1 VNDKP
6 AKPTEA
12 IEILIA
18 EDSATQA
25 LSLQHLLEKQGY
37 RATVCENGRLALAA
51 AMQRTPTLVISDVVM
66 PEMDGYAL
74 CAAFKSSP
82 DLKEIPFLLVTT
94 LNDPGDVLRGLEA
107 GADSFI
113 LKPYD
118 DPFLLNRVNFVLL
131 HRRLRQT
138 DRAGMGVEIS
148 FRGNSHFITSDRL
161 QILNLL
167 LSTYEAAIQRNGEL
181 RRSEEELREANN
193 ALSAANARLEE
204 EIRQRQ
210 AMALLLAAAK
220 QQAEAANEAKSTFL
234 AAMSHEIR
242 TPMNGIVG
250 MVDVLAHSPLSENQ
264 ADAVR
269 TVQESALALLQLIDD
284 LLDFSKIEAGK
295 LELERTP
302 TSLSDTTEGVCDT
315 LVALADRKGVDL
327 FVFVSPEAPT
337 RVLADP
343 VRLRQILYNLIGNA
357 IKFSGGRPDKRGR
370 VDVRVEV
377 DREQPLQI
385 AFTVT
390 DNGIGISTE
399 AHAHLFES
407 FRQAEVSTTRR
418 FGGSGLGLAICKRL
432 VDLMQGRILVD
443 STPGVGTT
451 FTVQLPFESVA
462 DTAALSLPD
471 LSGVEC
477 VVVDSPDGVACD
489 LRRYLEH
496 AGARVTIAA
505 CEDAV
510 QACLDIGQPL
520 VLIAGDMDGPGHAE
534 WLGPFEVLPNVNHLW
549 IARGQHRVMQLVNGG
564 AIAVDGRSLRR
575 RSLLRAAAA
584 AAGLVAPPA
593 EQPLPE
599 NQPEKAGASPLT
611 ITQARVR
618 GQLILVAEDDS
629 TNQKVLLRQLNLLGY
644 SAEVASDGREALDL
658 WRRGNYAML
667 LTDLHM
673 PVLDGYGLAA
683 VIRHEEC
690 TPGHFP
696 IIALTANA
704 LRGEASHALDAGMD
718 GYLTK
723 PLRLPALRET
733 LEKWLPQ
740 PPAEA
745 AAGAAAEQPVAPAPG
760 REALDINVLKKMVG
774 DEPGTLYELLKEFLG
789 ALSAGMDSIK
799 SAAGAEGFDEVVSMA
814 HRLKSSSRS
823 VGALPLGDACAEL
836 ENSSRLGNKA
846 IAAEAVAAF
855 EAAAEELLPKLR
867 EQLQQLEASLHLD
880 LPPRVSEWDD
890 HEDPSGRR

>member
-1 VNDKP
+1 VTNHAANPLD
-6 AKPTEA
+6 AV
-12 IEILIA
+12 EILIA

-25 LSLQHLLEKQGY
+25 LSLQHLLEQQGY
-37 RATVCENGRLALAA
+37 RAIVCENGRLALAA
-51 AMQRTPTLVISDVVM
+51 ANRRRPTLVISDVVM

-74 CAAFKSSP
+74 CRAFKSNP
-82 DLKEIPFLLVTT
+82 DLKEVPFLLVTT

-148 FRGNSHFITSDRL
+148 FKGKSHFITSDRL

-250 MVDVLAHSPLSENQ
+250 MVDVLAHSQLSEYQ

-269 TVQESALALLQLIDD
+269 TVQESAFSLLQLIDD

-302 TSLSDTTEGVCDT
+302 TSLSDTTESVCDT

-327 FVFVSPEAPT
+327 FVFVSPEGAA

-357 IKFSGGRPDKRGR
+357 IKFSGGRPGKRGR

-377 DREQPLQI
+377 EREQPLQV
-385 AFTVT
+385 AFTVK
-390 DNGIGISTE
+390 DNGIGIPME
-399 AHAHLFES
+399 ARAHLFES
-407 FRQAEVSTTRR
+407 FHQAEVSTTRR

-443 STPGVGTT
+443 STPGVGAT
-451 FTVQLPFESVA
+451 FTVRLPFEPAADAVA
-462 DTAALSLPD
+462 PPLPD

-477 VVVDSPDGVACD
+477 VVVDSPEALASDLRCYLEYAGAHVTITACD
-489 LRRYLEH
+489 
-496 AGARVTIAA
+496 
-505 CEDAV
+505 DAV
-510 QACLDIGQPL
+510 EVCLGIGRPI
-520 VLIAGDMDGPGHAE
+520 VLIHGDMEEPRHAE
-534 WLGPFEVLPNVNHLW
+534 WLSRFEDLPYVRHLW
-549 IARGQHRVMQLVNGG
+549 IARGQHRVTQLSSAG
-564 AIAVDGRSLRR
+564 AITVDGRSLRR
-575 RSLLRAAAA
+575 RSLLRAAAT

-593 EQPLPE
+593 EQPRPD
-599 NQPEKAGASPLT
+599 NQPQKAESSPLN
-611 ITQARVR
+611 ITQARER

-644 SAEVASDGREALDL
+644 SAELASDGREALDL
-658 WRRGNYAML
+658 WRRGSYAML

-683 VIRHEEC
+683 AIRREESA
-690 TPGHFP
+690 PGHFP

-723 PLRLPALRET
+723 PLRLPALREA

-740 PPAEA
+740 APTEA
-745 AAGAAAEQPVAPAPG
+745 AAESAGGEQVQPPPG
-760 REALDINVLKKMVG
+760 REVLDINVLKGLVG
-774 DEPGTLYELLKEFLG
+774 DEAGSLYELLKDFLG
-789 ALSAGMDSIK
+789 ALSDGMAGIR
-799 SAAGAEGFDEVVSMA
+799 SAAAAEDFDEVGSMA

-836 ENSSRLGNKA
+836 ENSSRLGNKN
-846 IAAEAVAAF
+846 IAAAAVAAF
-855 EAAAEELLPKLR
+855 ETAAEEVLPKLR
-867 EQLQQLEASLHLD
+867 EQLQQLEIRLQLKADPH
-880 LPPRVSEWDD
+880 VSGWDD
-890 HEDPSGRR
+890 DENPAGRR

>member
-1 VNDKP
+1 
-6 AKPTEA
+6 
-12 IEILIA
+12 
-18 EDSATQA
+18 
-25 LSLQHLLEKQGY
+25 
-37 RATVCENGRLALAA
+37 LALAA

-74 CAAFKSSP
+74 CQAFKSDP
-82 DLKEIPFLLVTT
+82 NLKEVPFLLVTT
-94 LNDPGDVLRGLEA
+94 LNDPGEVLRGLEA

-118 DPFLLNRVNFVLL
+118 DPVLLNRVNFVLL
-131 HRRLRQT
+131 HRRLRET
-138 DRAGMGVEIS
+138 EHTGMGVEIS
-148 FRGNSHFITSDRL
+148 FKGNSHFITSDRL

-181 RRSEEELREANN
+181 RRSEEELREANR

-250 MVDVLAHSPLSENQ
+250 MVDVLAHSQLSEYQ

-269 TVQESALALLQLIDD
+269 TVQESAFALLQLIDD

-302 TSLSDTTEGVCDT
+302 TSLSDTTESVCDT

-327 FVFVSPEAPT
+327 FVFVSPEGPAQ
-337 RVLADP
+337 VLADP

-357 IKFSGGRPDKRGR
+357 IKFSGDRRNKRGR

-377 DREQPLQI
+377 GREQPLQV

-390 DNGIGISTE
+390 DNGIGIPTE
-399 AHAHLFES
+399 ARAHLFES
-407 FRQAEVSTTRR
+407 FHQAEVSTTRR
-418 FGGSGLGLAICKRL
+418 FGGSGLGLAICRRL

-451 FTVQLPFESVA
+451 FTVHLPFEPVA
-462 DTAALSLPD
+462 DAVAPALPD

-477 VVVDSPDGVACD
+477 VVVDGPEALACD
-489 LRRYLEH
+489 LRCYLEH
-496 AGARVTIAA
+496 AGARVTITADD
-505 CEDAV
+505 DAV
-510 QACLDIGQPL
+510 GTCRSIGQPI
-520 VLIAGDMDGPGHAE
+520 VLIHGDMEEPGHAE
-534 WLGPFEVLPNVNHLW
+534 WLSRFEGLPNVRHLW
-549 IARGQHRVMQLVNGG
+549 IVRGQHRVTQLSSTG
-564 AIAVDGRSLRR
+564 AITVDGRSLRR

-593 EQPLPE
+593 EPPRPD
-599 NQPEKAGASPLT
+599 NQAQRAGSSPLT

-644 SAEVASDGREALDL
+644 SAELASDGREALDL
-658 WRRGNYAML
+658 WRRGSYAML

-683 VIRHEEC
+683 AIRREESA
-690 TPGHFP
+690 PGRFP

-723 PLRLPALRET
+723 PLRLPALREA

-740 PPAEA
+740 APVEA
-745 AAGAAAEQPVAPAPG
+745 AAKSADVEQVQLPPG
-760 REALDINVLKKMVG
+760 REILDINVLKGLVG
-774 DEPGTLYELLKEFLG
+774 DEPGSLHELLKDFLD
-789 ALSAGMDSIK
+789 ALSAGMAGIR
-799 SAAGAEGFDEVVSMA
+799 AAAAVEGFDEVGPIA

-836 ENSSRLGNKA
+836 ENSSRLGNKN
-846 IAAEAVAAF
+846 IAAAAVAAF

-867 EQLQQLEASLHLD
+867 EQLQQLETRLQLEANPH
-880 LPPRVSEWDD
+880 VSGWEDN
-890 HEDPSGRR
+890 EDPAGR

>member
-1 VNDKP
+1 VNDKAANLP
-6 AKPTEA
+6 DA

-25 LSLQHLLEKQGY
+25 LSLQHLLEQQGY
-37 RATVCENGRLALAA
+37 RATICENGRLALAEA
-51 AMQRTPTLVISDVVM
+51 KRRRPTLVISDVVM
-66 PEMDGYAL
+66 PEMDGYTL
-74 CAAFKSSP
+74 CKAFKSDP
-82 DLKEIPFLLVTT
+82 ELTEVPFLLVTT

-118 DPFLLNRVNFVLL
+118 DPFLLTRVNFVLL

-138 DRAGMGVEIS
+138 ERAGMGVEIS
-148 FRGNSHFITSDRL
+148 FKGDSHFITSDRL

-181 RRSEEELREANN
+181 RRSEEELREANS
-193 ALSAANARLEE
+193 ALSSANIMLEA

-210 AMALLLAAAK
+210 EMALQLAAAK

-250 MVDVLAHSPLSENQ
+250 MVDVLAHSQLSEYQ

-295 LELERTP
+295 LELEHTP
-302 TSLSDTTEGVCDT
+302 TSLSDTTESVCDT

-327 FVFVSPEAPT
+327 FVFVSPEGPAK
-337 RVLADP
+337 VLADP

-357 IKFSGGRPDKRGR
+357 IKFSGGRPNKRGR
-370 VDVRVEV
+370 VEVRVEV
-377 DREQPLQI
+377 DREQPLQV

-399 AHAHLFES
+399 ARAHLFES

-432 VDLMQGRILVD
+432 VDLMRGRILVD

-462 DTAALSLPD
+462 DAAALTLPD

-477 VVVDSPDGVACD
+477 VVVDSPDGLARD
-489 LRRYLEH
+489 LRSYLEH

-510 QACLDIGQPL
+510 QVCLDIGQPL
-520 VLIAGDMDGPGHAE
+520 VLIRGDMDEHGHAE
-534 WLGPFEVLPNVNHLW
+534 WLGRLEALPNVRHLR
-549 IARGQHRVMQLVNGG
+549 IAKGQHRVTQADNAG
-564 AIAVDGRSLRR
+564 AVTVDGRSLRR
-575 RSLLRAAAA
+575 RSLLRAAAT
-584 AAGLVAPPA
+584 AAGLVAPLA
-593 EQPLPE
+593 EPPRPD
-599 NQPEKAGASPLT
+599 NQPQKTGASPLT

-644 SAEVASDGREALDL
+644 SAELASDGREALDL
-658 WRRGNYAML
+658 WRRGSYAML

-683 VIRHEEC
+683 AIRHEESA
-690 TPGHFP
+690 PGHLP

-723 PLRLPALRET
+723 PLRLPALREA

-740 PPAEA
+740 PPAEEA
-745 AAGAAAEQPVAPAPG
+745 AEGAGAEQVPPAQG
-760 REALDINVLKKMVG
+760 REVLDINVLKGLVG
-774 DEPGTLYELLKEFLG
+774 NEPGSLYELLKDFLG
-789 ALSAGMDSIK
+789 ALSAGMAGI
-799 SAAGAEGFDEVVSMA
+799 SAAAAAEGFDDVGSIA

-846 IAAEAVAAF
+846 IAAAAVAAF

-867 EQLQQLEASLHLD
+867 GQLQQLEASLHLGAT
-880 LPPRVSEWDD
+880 PHVSERDD
-890 HEDPSGRR
+890 DEDPAGRR